1 MSFHPLFPSALPL
14 ENSPRRSVCPSSDTV
29 TIPAPPLFSE
39 CDDCSGAG
47 RICLGHCND
56 PWVRTQQCETCEGT
70 GEVTL
75 ECNGWKCRE
84 DATEW
89 VDGAAWCDVHAAEQR
104 ADAETSA

>member
-1 MSFHPLFPSALPL
+1 VTTPLL
-14 ENSPRRSVCPSSDTV
+14 
-29 TIPAPPLFSE
+29 SE
-39 CDDCSGAG
+39 CDDCRGCG
-47 RICLGHCND
+47 QITHDHPND
-56 PWVRTQQCETCEGT
+56 PWAKAFRCETCEGT

-89 VDGAAWCDVHAAEQR
+89 VDGAAWCDVHAAEQK

>member
-1 MSFHPLFPSALPL
+1 VSTHSSFASRQISLT
-14 ENSPRRSVCPSSDTV
+14 ETRSLRTDDVRSNPDTR
-29 TIPAPPLFSE
+29 PPLLTE

-56 PWVRTQQCETCEGT
+56 PWVRTQRCETCEGT

-75 ECNGWKCRE
+75 ECNGWKCRA

-89 VDGAAWCDVHAAEQR
+89 VDGAAWCDVHAAEQK

>member
-1 MSFHPLFPSALPL
+1 MPTPTPL
-14 ENSPRRSVCPSSDTV
+14 
-29 TIPAPPLFSE
+29 ISE

-56 PWVRTQQCETCEGT
+56 PWVRTQKCETCEGT

-75 ECNGWKCRE
+75 ECNDWKCRA

-89 VDGAAWCDVHAAEQR
+89 VDGAAWCDVHAAEQK

>member
-1 MSFHPLFPSALPL
+1 MTTPLL
-14 ENSPRRSVCPSSDTV
+14 
-29 TIPAPPLFSE
+29 SE
-39 CDDCSGAG
+39 CHDCSGAG
-47 RICLGHCND
+47 RICLGHAND

-75 ECNGWKCRE
+75 ECNGWKCRA

-89 VDGAAWCDVHAAEQR
+89 VDGAAWCDVHAAEQK